1 MLSFAPLGFFRT
13 AFSDIFSQ
21 QTVKVST
28 WISTINNPHM
38 PQPSAKIGVLVA
50 QLGTPPAPTAKALR
64 PYLRQFLSDPRVI
77 DLHPLRWYPILYLL
91 VLTRRP
97 ARSAALYANI
107 WTDEGS
113 PLMVH
118 SKTQTRG
125 LQERLGE
132 DYRVVLGM
140 RYGEPSIDRA
150 IKEMEAEGIER
161 ILIFPMYPQFSST
174 TTGSIYDAVNR
185 AAFGRRCPWFFDHK
199 RQMPTLRFASP
210 YYDHPAYIDA
220 LKISI
225 QDEVARLDWTPDRY
239 LITFHGIPQRYIDGG
254 DPYRRHCE
262 ETARL
267 LASALNLSDDDW
279 IGGFQSRFGKEPWLE
294 PYTEE
299 VLAGLGAKG
308 VRSLVTVCPG
318 FTADCLETLDEI
330 GREGKEQF
338 HAGGGE
344 TLRLV
349 PCLND
354 HPAWLDAMA
363 TIARQELAGWS
374 A

>member
-1 MLSFAPLGFFRT
+1 
-13 AFSDIFSQ
+13 
-21 QTVKVST
+21 
-28 WISTINNPHM
+28 M
-38 PQPSAKIGVLVA
+38 PASPAKIGVLVA
-50 QLGTPPAPTAKALR
+50 QLGTPQAPTARALR

-77 DLHPLRWYPILYLL
+77 DLHPLRWYPILYLF

-118 SKTQTRG
+118 SQAQTRG
-125 LQERLGE
+125 LQERLGSA
-132 DYRVVLGM
+132 YRVVLGM
-140 RYGEPSIDRA
+140 RYGEPSIARA
-150 IKEMEAEGIER
+150 VQSLEQEGIER
-161 ILIFPMYPQFSST
+161 ILVFPMYPQFSCA

-185 AAFGRRCPWFFDHK
+185 AALGRRCPWFFDRK
-199 RQMPTLRFASP
+199 RQMPALRFVPP
-210 YYDHPAYIDA
+210 YADHPAYINA
-220 LKISI
+220 LKQSVAAA
-225 QDEVARLDWTPDRY
+225 VARLSWTPDRY
-239 LITFHGIPQRYIDGG
+239 LITFHGIPRRYVDEG

-262 ETARL
+262 ETARQ
-267 LASALNLSDDDW
+267 LATALGLADDEW
-279 IGGFQSRFGKEPWLE
+279 VSGFQSRFGKEPWLE

-299 VLAGLGAKG
+299 VLARLGGQG
-308 VRSLVTVCPG
+308 VRRLVAICPG

-330 GREGKEQF
+330 GREGAEQF
-338 HAGGGE
+338 SSGGGQQFH
-344 TLRLV
+344 LV

-363 TIARQELAGWS
+363 TIARQELAGWD

>member
-1 MLSFAPLGFFRT
+1 
-13 AFSDIFSQ
+13 
-21 QTVKVST
+21 
-28 WISTINNPHM
+28 M
-38 PQPSAKIGVLVA
+38 PASSSKIGVLVA
-50 QLGTPPAPTAKALR
+50 QLGTPQAPTARALR

-77 DLHPLRWYPILYLL
+77 DLHPLRWYPILYLF

-118 SKTQTRG
+118 SQAQTRG
-125 LQERLGE
+125 LQERLGAE
-132 DYRVVLGM
+132 YRVVLGM
-140 RYGEPSIDRA
+140 RYGEPSIARA
-150 IKEMEAEGIER
+150 VQSLEQEGIER
-161 ILIFPMYPQFSST
+161 ILVFPMYPQFSCA

-185 AAFGRRCPWFFDHK
+185 AALGRRCPWFFDRK
-199 RQMPTLRFASP
+199 RQMPALRFVPP
-210 YYDHPAYIDA
+210 YADHPAYINA
-220 LKISI
+220 LKQSVAAA
-225 QDEVARLDWTPDRY
+225 VARLSWTPDRY
-239 LITFHGIPQRYIDGG
+239 LITFHGIPRRYVDEG

-262 ETARL
+262 ETARQ
-267 LASALNLSDDDW
+267 LAAALGLADDEW
-279 IGGFQSRFGKEPWLE
+279 VSGFQSRFGKEPWLE

-299 VLAGLGAKG
+299 VLARLGGQG
-308 VRSLVTVCPG
+308 VRRLVTICPG

-330 GREGKEQF
+330 GREGAEQF
-338 HAGGGE
+338 SSGGGQQFH
-344 TLRLV
+344 LV

-363 TIARQELAGWS
+363 AIARQELAGWD

>member
-1 MLSFAPLGFFRT
+1 
-13 AFSDIFSQ
+13 
-21 QTVKVST
+21 
-28 WISTINNPHM
+28 M
-38 PQPSAKIGVLVA
+38 PASSSKIGVLVA
-50 QLGTPPAPTAKALR
+50 QLGTPQAPTARALR

-77 DLHPLRWYPILYLL
+77 DLHPLRWYPILYLF

-118 SKTQTRG
+118 SQAQTRG

-132 DYRVVLGM
+132 AYRVVLGM
-140 RYGEPSIDRA
+140 RYGEPSIERA
-150 IKEMEAEGIER
+150 IQSLENEGIER
-161 ILIFPMYPQFSST
+161 ILVFPMFPQFSCA

-185 AAFGRRCPWFFDHK
+185 AALGRRCPWFFARK
-199 RQMPTLRFASP
+199 RQMPALRFVPP
-210 YYDHPAYIDA
+210 YADHPEYINA
-220 LKISI
+220 LKQS
-225 QDEVARLDWTPDRY
+225 VAEAVSRLSWTPDHY
-239 LITFHGIPQRYIDGG
+239 LITFHGIPQRYVDEG
-254 DPYRRHCE
+254 DPYRRQCE
-262 ETARL
+262 ETARQ
-267 LASALNLSDDDW
+267 LAEALGLADDEW
-279 IGGFQSRFGKEPWLE
+279 VSGFQSRFGKEPWLE

-299 VLAGLGAKG
+299 VLARLGSQD
-308 VRSLVTVCPG
+308 VRRLVAICPG

-330 GREGKEQF
+330 GREGAEQF
-338 HAGGGE
+338 AHGGGQQFH
-344 TLRLV
+344 LV

-363 TIARQELAGWS
+363 AIARQELAGWD